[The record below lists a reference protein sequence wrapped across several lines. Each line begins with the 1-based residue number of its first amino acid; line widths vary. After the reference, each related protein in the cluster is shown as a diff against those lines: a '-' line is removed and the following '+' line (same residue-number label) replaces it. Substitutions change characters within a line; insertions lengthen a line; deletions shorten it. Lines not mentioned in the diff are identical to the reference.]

1 MDPCAGEAGNQFL
14 YWIWSFY
21 VLQQDPEIITG
32 GPVMWQINISGSLRF
47 FFFFACTMKRAD
59 QKCGFYWKIREHL
72 SVQHLPPPTQQS
84 VGSRSFNLLSPCPK
98 PWAVALG
105 TSWGLPANPSH
116 MGNELLPCGSGMGCP
131 MEQLPIHL
139 PSPIRSILFVF
150 KLSLRVC
157 RAALGWLCSQLHP
170 LMSVGLR
177 WWNQEKNL
185 APRRFIPP
193 LLFFFLT
200 FFFFL
205 FDTAEAEPSPLPGL
219 SRAPA
224 AAGVRASP
232 LQLLLLGTA
241 SLLRIQSRLKTYLF
255 CSLLP
260 PSLFARCKAF
270 YYPGF
275 MEGSVQNEVV
285 RLFVLVR
292 PIQ

>member
-1 MDPCAGEAGNQFL
+1 M
-14 YWIWSFY
+14 SR
-21 VLQQDPEIITG
+21 
-32 GPVMWQINISGSLRF
+32 GPGDI
-47 FFFFACTMKRAD
+47 
-59 QKCGFYWKIREHL
+59 
-72 SVQHLPPPTQQS
+72 
-84 VGSRSFNLLSPCPK
+84 
-98 PWAVALG
+98 LG
-105 TSWGLPANPSH
+105 TSRGLPANPSRV
-116 MGNELLPCGSGMGCP
+116 GSKLLPCGSGMGSP
-131 MEQLPIHL
+131 MELPRQLPIHL

-193 LLFFFLT
+193 LLSSPLL
-200 FFFFL
+200 FFL
-205 FDTAEAEPSPLPGL
+205 FFFSDTAEVEPSPLPGL

-255 CSLLP
+255 CFLLP
-260 PSLFARCKAF
+260 PSLSARCKAF
-270 YYPGF
+270 YYPDF

-285 RLFVLVR
+285 RLFVLVQ

>member
-1 MDPCAGEAGNQFL
+1 M
-14 YWIWSFY
+14 
-21 VLQQDPEIITG
+21 
-32 GPVMWQINISGSLRF
+32 
-47 FFFFACTMKRAD
+47 
-59 QKCGFYWKIREHL
+59 
-72 SVQHLPPPTQQS
+72 
-84 VGSRSFNLLSPCPK
+84 
-98 PWAVALG
+98 LG
-105 TSWGLPANPSH
+105 TSQGLPANPSRL
-116 MGNELLPCGSGMGCP
+116 GSEVLLCGSGMGCP
-131 MEQLPIHL
+131 TEQLPRQLPIHL

-185 APRRFIPP
+185 APCRFIPP
-193 LLFFFLT
+193 LLSDFFF
-200 FFFFL
+200 
-205 FDTAEAEPSPLPGL
+205 FDTAEAEPSLLPGL

-255 CSLLP
+255 CFLLP
-260 PSLFARCKAF
+260 PSLSARCKAF
-270 YYPGF
+270 YYPDF
-275 MEGSVQNEVV
+275 TEGSVQKSNEVV